1 MHAADAGGVRERD
14 WLQHCGRWSPAKR
27 RQQQPHEQHKQHKLQ
42 QGVALCKKH
51 MQKSNVVMD
60 GEECEPVR
68 VSCVVVALGRWQLG
82 GLAFA
87 ARRALCIACERGS
100 ARISAAGAR
109 SSHRYVATLRAQ
121 QKVHGMV
128 ATVTA
133 K

>member
-42 QGVALCKKH
+42 QDVALCKKH

-60 GEECEPVR
+60 CEECEPVR

-109 SSHRYVATLRAQ
+109 SSHRRKKKSAPPHHVTL
-121 QKVHGMV
+121 
-128 ATVTA
+128 
-133 K
+133 